1 MLNRFFKKAVVL
13 TAVAGSV
20 LLMGS
25 MPDVNAE
32 EADIKGAAS
41 GIESV
46 IKDSKGLSVT
56 DNVNI
61 YVINN
66 SEGEYLNR
74 AFGGTEDTIFA
85 TSIPDKNRLM
95 IEEKIK
101 LAKEE
106 SQRIIDEAALKAEE
120 EKENKRNEVVDFA
133 LQFVGNP
140 YVYGGTSLTNGA
152 DCSGFVM
159 SVYKNFGYSLPRTT
173 WGMETSGVAV
183 SESDIRPGDLVL
195 YEGHVGIYM
204 GEGNIVHARNSRC
217 GITTN
222 NMHYQTV
229 KTIRRIIE

>member
-1 MLNRFFKKAVVL
+1 MLNRFFIKTVAL
-13 TAVAGSV
+13 TAVAGSM
-20 LLMGS
+20 LFMGK
-25 MPDVNAE
+25 MPEVKAAE
-32 EADIKGAAS
+32 SDIKGIAS

-46 IKDSKGLSVT
+46 LTDSKGVQVA

-66 SEGEYLNR
+66 SEGEYLNKTF
-74 AFGGTEDTIFA
+74 AGTEDTIF
-85 TSIPDKNRLM
+85 TDGVPDKAALRV
-95 IEEKIK
+95 EEKIRV
-101 LAKEE
+101 AKEE
-106 SQRIIDEAALKAEE
+106 SAKIIEEAQRQVEL
-120 EKENKRNEVVDFA
+120 EKDNKREEVVNFA
-133 LQFVGNP
+133 TQFVGNP

-183 SESDIRPGDLVL
+183 SADEILPGDLVL

-204 GEGNIVHARNSRC
+204 GDGNIVHARNSRC

-222 NMHYQTV
+222 NMDYQTV